1 MCHTAKGSTISKQMW
16 RVNAFVNK
24 YAGLKGINAI
34 NWQNVKLHFFLSIC
48 TICVL
53 IYICRVTREL
63 DDDIKYVFLAKP
75 RVVSARILSMWKR
88 LDSSAAAAVSASP
101 SALAKLLAPECEHT
115 CRFTAREM
123 PEQSTWHLRSVYLNL
138 GEIKCNRLS
147 LPRTVTH
154 SCIMAGVSER
164 CGTQNQ
170 TACARLRSLKIAAV
184 ECRFLILKGHRRL

>member
-1 MCHTAKGSTISKQMW
+1 MCG
-16 RVNAFVNK
+16 V
-24 YAGLKGINAI
+24 G
-34 NWQNVKLHFFLSIC
+34 QNSLYVKTFGF
-48 TICVL
+48 
-53 IYICRVTREL
+53 
-63 DDDIKYVFLAKP
+63 
-75 RVVSARILSMWKR
+75 
-88 LDSSAAAAVSASP
+88 SAAAAVSASP

-147 LPRTVTH
+147 LPRVVTH

-170 TACARLRSLKIAAV
+170 TACARLRSLKVAAV
-184 ECRFLILKGHRRL
+184 ECRFHHT